1 MTRMQNLQKQLTS
14 KSEDLEKLKMLF
26 EALSR
31 GSDQQA
37 TMLLAQLRL
46 GDSIDDLLS
55 YISGDQQS
63 SSR

>member
-1 MTRMQNLQKQLTS
+1 MQNLQKQLNS
-14 KSEDLEKLKMLF
+14 KSEDLEKFKMLF
-26 EALSR
+26 EAFWR

-37 TMLLAQLRL
+37 TALLARLRV

-55 YISGDQQS
+55 YLSADQQS

>member
-37 TMLLAQLRL
+37 TTLLAQLRL
-46 GDSIDDLLS
+46 GDSINDLLS